1 MYYNLTEDQ
10 KTFLETSYSMI
21 KAGYTL
27 EEVEGFWSS
36 EDEDN
41 IKNILESVDYVD
53 IDRKDADL
61 QEVVGIGARILGGIG
76 LAIKGA
82 RTARRLNQLRKI
94 AQMTRP
100 TAAQRSTAFQLK
112 KSLGQSADDV
122 TFAWQQAPKDKLAQ
136 SVTKTTGADDVLKT
150 VRPGSSGSATVRGS
164 ASSRPTEVIQQQTAA
179 IDRQTKAIQQTVKS
193 TQPYTSVA
201 ATTSN
206 VTSKLPKKPP
216 TKVSKVRAGL
226 LGTAVTTGALLYT
239 PSSDKSD
246 TPAVTSCGDN
256 MKRDTNGNCVP
267 KGDPVGGDD
276 MQSSSSQQ
284 QTTTQQQPPTT
295 TTTQQQPP
303 TTTTTQ
309 QETPPTTQP
318 SSTPKKRISNR
329 VDWRS
334 WQRQN
339 LPR

>member
-10 KTFLETSYSMI
+10 KIFLETSYSMI

-27 EEVEGFWSS
+27 EEVEGFWTS

-41 IKNILESVDYVD
+41 VKNILESVDYIDV
-53 IDRKDADL
+53 DRKDTDL
-61 QEVVGIGARILGGIG
+61 QEVVGLGARIVGGIG

-94 AQMTRP
+94 AQMAKP
-100 TAAQRSTAFQLK
+100 TAAQRATALKLK

-122 TFAWQQAPKDKLAQ
+122 TFAWRQAPKDKLAQ
-136 SVTKTTGADDVLKT
+136 TVKNTTGADDVLQT

-179 IDRQTKAIQQTVKS
+179 IDRQTKVLQQTVKN
-193 TQPYTSVA
+193 TQPTTTTAA
-201 ATTSN
+201 ATTSK

-216 TKVSKVRAGL
+216 TKVSKVRSGL
-226 LGTAVTTGALLYT
+226 LGTAVTGGALLYT

-246 TPAVTSCGDN
+246 APAVTSCGDN
-256 MKRDTNGNCVP
+256 MKRDANGNCVP
-267 KGDPVGGDD
+267 KVQTGDKATTDD
-276 MQSSSSQQ
+276 TQPSSSQQ

-295 TTTQQQPP
+295 TTTQQQ
-303 TTTTTQ
+303 
-309 QETPPTTQP
+309 TPPTTQP
-318 SSTPKKRISNR
+318 PSTPKKRISNR

>member
-10 KTFLETSYSMI
+10 KIFLETSYSMI

-27 EEVEGFWSS
+27 EEVEGFWTS

-41 IKNILESVDYVD
+41 VKNILESVDYIDV
-53 IDRKDADL
+53 DRKDTDL
-61 QEVVGIGARILGGIG
+61 QEVVGLGARIVGGIG
-76 LAIKGA
+76 LALRGA
-82 RTARRLNQLRKI
+82 NTARRLNQLRKI
-94 AQMTRP
+94 AQMAKP
-100 TAAQRSTAFQLK
+100 SAAQRATALK
-112 KSLGQSADDV
+112 LKQSLGQSADDV
-122 TFAWQQAPKDKLAQ
+122 TFAWRQAPKDKLAQ
-136 SVTKTTGADDVLKT
+136 SVKNTTGADDVLKT

-179 IDRQTKAIQQTVKS
+179 IDRQTKVLQQTVKN
-193 TQPYTSVA
+193 TQPTTTAA
-201 ATTSN
+201 ATTTKA
-206 VTSKLPKKPP
+206 VSKLPKKPP

-226 LGTAVTTGALLYT
+226 LGTAVTGGALLYT
-239 PSSDKSD
+239 PSSDRSD

-267 KGDPVGGDD
+267 KGDPVGGDTTTTTTTT
-276 MQSSSSQQ
+276 Q

-295 TTTQQQPP
+295 TTTQQQ
-303 TTTTTQ
+303 
-309 QETPPTTQP
+309 TPPTTQP

>member
-10 KTFLETSYSMI
+10 KIFLETSYSMI

-41 IKNILESVDYVD
+41 IKNILESVDYID
-53 IDRKDADL
+53 IDRKDTDL
-61 QEVVGIGARILGGIG
+61 QEVVGLGARILGGIG

-94 AQMTRP
+94 AQMAKP
-100 TAAQRSTAFQLK
+100 TAAQRATALKLK

-122 TFAWQQAPKDKLAQ
+122 TFAWRQAPKDKLAQ
-136 SVTKTTGADDVLKT
+136 VIKNTTGADDVLQT

-179 IDRQTKAIQQTVKS
+179 IDRQTKVLQQTVKN
-193 TQPYTSVA
+193 TQPTTTTAA
-201 ATTSN
+201 ATTAK

-226 LGTAVTTGALLYT
+226 LGTAVTGGALLYT
-239 PSSDKSD
+239 PSSDRND
-246 TPAVTSCGDN
+246 TPPVTSCPDN
-256 MKRDTNGNCVP
+256 MKRDSDGDCVF
-267 KGDPVGGDD
+267 KVKVGDTVGGDD
-276 MQSSSSQQ
+276 MQPSSSQQ

-295 TTTQQQPP
+295 TTTQQQ
-303 TTTTTQ
+303 
-309 QETPPTTQP
+309 TPPTTQP
-318 SSTPKKRISNR
+318 SSTPKKRSSNR

>member
-10 KTFLETSYSMI
+10 KIFLETSYSMI

-41 IKNILESVDYVD
+41 VKNILESVDYVD

-61 QEVVGIGARILGGIG
+61 QEVVGMGARILGGIG

-82 RTARRLNQLRKI
+82 RTAKKLNQLRKLAQI
-94 AQMTRP
+94 ARP

-112 KSLGQSADDV
+112 KSLGQSADDI

-136 SVTKTTGADDVLKT
+136 AVTKTTGADDVLKT

-179 IDRQTKAIQQTVKS
+179 IDRQTKAIQQTVKN
-193 TQPYTSVA
+193 TQPTTATTTA
-201 ATTSN
+201 ATTTTK
-206 VTSKLPKKPP
+206 VASKLPKQPP
-216 TKVSKVRAGL
+216 SKVKNVVSGL
-226 LGTAVTTGALLYT
+226 LGTAVTGGALLYT
-239 PSSDKSD
+239 PSSER
-246 TPAVTSCGDN
+246 ADN
-256 MKRDTNGNCVP
+256 ETMTTCPYGRKADGNC
-267 KGDPVGGDD
+267 KT
-276 MQSSSSQQ
+276 QASSTDTTTTTQQTTTQ

-295 TTTQQQPP
+295 TTT
-303 TTTTTQ
+303 TTQ
-309 QETPPTTQP
+309 QQTPPTTQP
-318 SSTPKKRISNR
+318 STTSTKRKSNK

-334 WQRQN
+334 WHRQN

>member
-10 KTFLETSYSMI
+10 KIFLETSYSMI

-27 EEVEGFWSS
+27 EEVEEFWSS

-41 IKNILESVDYVD
+41 VKNILESVDYVD

-76 LAIKGA
+76 LALKGA

-94 AQMTRP
+94 AQMAKP
-100 TAAQRSTAFQLK
+100 TAAQRATALQLK

-122 TFAWQQAPKDKLAQ
+122 TFAWRQAPKDKLGQA
-136 SVTKTTGADDVLKT
+136 VTKTTGADDVLKT

-179 IDRQTKAIQQTVKS
+179 IDRQTKVLQQTVKN
-193 TQPYTSVA
+193 TKPTTTAA
-201 ATTSN
+201 ATTTSK

-226 LGTAVTTGALLYT
+226 LGTAVTAGALLYT
-239 PSSDKSD
+239 PSSEKSD

-256 MKRDTNGNCVP
+256 MKRDANGNCVP
-267 KGDPVGGDD
+267 KVQVGDTVGGDD

-295 TTTQQQPP
+295 TTTQQQ
-303 TTTTTQ
+303 
-309 QETPPTTQP
+309 TPPTTQP

>member
-41 IKNILESVDYVD
+41 IKNILESVDYID
-53 IDRKDADL
+53 IDRKDPDL
-61 QEVVGIGARILGGIG
+61 AEGVGLAARIIGGIG
-76 LAIKGA
+76 TALRGA
-82 RTARRLNQLRKI
+82 RTARQLAQLRRI
-94 AQMTRP
+94 AQIARP
-100 TAAQRSTAFQLK
+100 TAAQRATALKLK
-112 KSLGQSADDV
+112 KTLGQSADDV
-122 TFAWQQAPKDKLAQ
+122 TFSWRQAPKDKLAQ
-136 SVTKTTGADDVLKT
+136 TVKNTTGADDVLQT

-179 IDRQTKAIQQTVKS
+179 IDRQTKVLQQTVKN
-193 TQPYTSVA
+193 TQPTTTA
-201 ATTSN
+201 ATT
-206 VTSKLPKKPP
+206 TTKAASKLPKKPP
-216 TKVSKVRAGL
+216 TKVSNVRAGL
-226 LGTAVTTGALLYT
+226 LGTAVTGGALLFT

-256 MKRDTNGNCVP
+256 MKRDSNGNCVP
-267 KGDPVGGDD
+267 TTSSTQQPSTTQQPPSSQVQIGDIVGGDD
-276 MQSSSSQQ
+276 MQPP
-284 QTTTQQQPPTT
+284 TTQQQTPPTT
-295 TTTQQQPP
+295 TT
-303 TTTTTQ
+303 
-309 QETPPTTQP
+309 TTQP
-318 SSTPKKRISNR
+318 SSTPTKRRSNK

>member
-41 IKNILESVDYVD
+41 VKNILESVDYVD
-53 IDRKDADL
+53 IDRKDTDL

-76 LAIKGA
+76 LALKGA
-82 RTARRLNQLRKI
+82 RTAKKLNQLRKI
-94 AQMTRP
+94 AQMARP

-136 SVTKTTGADDVLKT
+136 AVKNTTGADDVLKT

-179 IDRQTKAIQQTVKS
+179 IDRQTKVLQQTVKN
-193 TQPYTSVA
+193 TQPTTATTTAA
-201 ATTSN
+201 ATTTTK
-206 VTSKLPKKPP
+206 VASKLPKKPP
-216 TKVSKVRAGL
+216 SKVKNVLSGL
-226 LGTAVTTGALLYT
+226 LGTTVTGGALLYT
-239 PSSDKSD
+239 PSSER
-246 TPAVTSCGDN
+246 ADN
-256 MKRDTNGNCVP
+256 ETMTTCPYGRKADGNCKP
-267 KGDPVGGDD
+267 KA
-276 MQSSSSQQ
+276 SSTDTSSTDTTTTTQ

-295 TTTQQQPP
+295 TTTQQQ
-303 TTTTTQ
+303 
-309 QETPPTTQP
+309 TPPTTQP
-318 SSTPKKRISNR
+318 PSTPTKRKSNR

-334 WQRQN
+334 WLDQN
-339 LPR
+339 IPK

>member
-10 KTFLETSYSMI
+10 KIFLETSYSMI

-41 IKNILESVDYVD
+41 VKNILESVDYVD

-61 QEVVGIGARILGGIG
+61 QEVVGMGARILGGIG

-94 AQMTRP
+94 AQMAKP
-100 TAAQRSTAFQLK
+100 TAAQRATALK
-112 KSLGQSADDV
+112 LKQSLGQSADDI
-122 TFAWQQAPKDKLAQ
+122 TFAWRQAPKDKLGQA
-136 SVTKTTGADDVLKT
+136 VTKTTGADDVLKT

-193 TQPYTSVA
+193 TQPTTATTTA
-201 ATTSN
+201 ATTTTK
-206 VTSKLPKKPP
+206 VASKLPKKPP
-216 TKVSKVRAGL
+216 TKINKVVSGL
-226 LGTAVTTGALLYT
+226 LGTAVTGGALLYT
-239 PSSDKSD
+239 PSSERSN
-246 TPAVTSCGDN
+246 TPPVTSCGDN
-256 MKRDTNGNCVP
+256 MKRDANGNCVP
-267 KGDPVGGDD
+267 KVQAGDKVDD
-276 MQSSSSQQ
+276 TQPSSSQTQ
-284 QTTTQQQPPTT
+284 LQDLRTTTSTQQQ
-295 TTTQQQPP
+295 
-303 TTTTTQ
+303 
-309 QETPPTTQP
+309 TPPTTQQ
-318 SSTPKKRISNR
+318 STTSTKRKSNR

-334 WQRQN
+334 WLDQN
-339 LPR
+339 IPK

>member
-10 KTFLETSYSMI
+10 KIFLETSYSMI

-41 IKNILESVDYVD
+41 VKNILESVDYVD

-61 QEVVGIGARILGGIG
+61 QEVVGIGARIVGGIG

-94 AQMTRP
+94 AQMAKP

-112 KSLGQSADDV
+112 KSLGQSADDI

-136 SVTKTTGADDVLKT
+136 AVKNTTGADDVLKT

-179 IDRQTKAIQQTVKS
+179 IDRQTKVLQQTVKN
-193 TQPYTSVA
+193 TKPTTATTTAA
-201 ATTSN
+201 ATTTTK
-206 VTSKLPKKPP
+206 VASKLPKKPP
-216 TKVSKVRAGL
+216 SKVKNVVSGL
-226 LGTAVTTGALLYT
+226 LGTAVTGGALLYT
-239 PSSDKSD
+239 PSSER
-246 TPAVTSCGDN
+246 ADN
-256 MKRDTNGNCVP
+256 QTMTTCPYGRKADGNC
-267 KGDPVGGDD
+267 KT
-276 MQSSSSQQ
+276 QASSTDTTDTTTTTTQ

-295 TTTQQQPP
+295 TTTQQQ
-303 TTTTTQ
+303 
-309 QETPPTTQP
+309 TPPTTQP

-339 LPR
+339 LPK